1 MIKLLRWDQTQN
13 HFYVCEYIRYS
24 KIIAINLQLSF
35 FLPHTMV
42 VSRAKIRRV
51 RAVADLGE
59 VMLWVSLGA
68 RSHLSSSLLSLAVSL
83 DTVSH

>member
-1 MIKLLRWDQTQN
+1 
-13 HFYVCEYIRYS
+13 
-24 KIIAINLQLSF
+24 
-35 FLPHTMV
+35 MV